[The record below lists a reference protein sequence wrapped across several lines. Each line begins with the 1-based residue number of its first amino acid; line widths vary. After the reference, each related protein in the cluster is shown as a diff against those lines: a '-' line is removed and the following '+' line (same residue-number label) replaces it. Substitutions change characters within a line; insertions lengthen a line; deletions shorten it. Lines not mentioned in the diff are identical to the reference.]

1 MKKYI
6 LLAVL
11 PLMAISSPLQIKGY
25 QYQSL
30 ISDLVNEKKIS
41 TEDIKKILNSK
52 EKSVTKVLLT
62 AVDLDFNKKMPEQ
75 AGPLYIEIFNK
86 AGTQI
91 KNTTEALYVA
101 DYLYRIGNHEDIK
114 VILDEVGCEIFM
126 DKDKTKQC
134 FTYLGKD
141 Q

>member
-1 MKKYI
+1 MYFNLDWEIYFKNEVENKVYRLG
-6 LLAVL
+6 LLLECEIEKNVENLADIATITL
-11 PLMAISSPLQIKGY
+11 PE
-25 QYQSL
+25 
-30 ISDLVNEKKIS
+30 SDLNE
-41 TEDIKKILNSK
+41 
-52 EKSVTKVLLT
+52 V
-62 AVDLDFNKKMPEQ
+62 LDFNKKMPEQ

-126 DKDKTKQC
+126 DKNKTKQC
-134 FTYLGKD
+134 FTYLGKE

>member
-25 QYQSL
+25 QYQNL

-41 TEDIKKILNSK
+41 TEDIKKILDSK

-62 AVDLDFNKKMPEQ
+62 AVDLDFNKKM
-75 AGPLYIEIFNK
+75 LYNK
-86 AGTQI
+86 ATLKTQ
-91 KNTTEALYVA
+91 
-101 DYLYRIGNHEDIK
+101 
-114 VILDEVGCEIFM
+114 
-126 DKDKTKQC
+126 TKEGG
-134 FTYLGKD
+134 FYE
-141 Q
+141 